1 MEKIASIKDIFQQTN
16 RLLFSITLIPLLV
29 ISIFYT
35 RNILIYRSALANVE
49 EANSVSTIVQENVL
63 EELWDLVFGL
73 IQVSD
78 YESGNELE
86 KVRLAIEEIQANTT
100 TAKEAAN
107 LDVALRTLDTLDHY
121 ISKMESNIANER
133 PFDENEA
140 IMVQVDA
147 VTVLLYAILQD
158 FVRVEIELAGKTS
171 DDMLVSLYYL
181 MLFELIIV
189 LTIIYS
195 AKKNNRF
202 LTQQIQEPLNDLIV
216 LSEELSQGHL
226 DYRAKEPEV
235 AELRVVTKS
244 MNDMAHNLHVLIEEN
259 AVKQF
264 DLAQSE
270 LRVLQAQ
277 IAPHFIYNTLDAIL
291 SLAEQGNSEQVKTM
305 TYALSD
311 FLRISLSK
319 GQDWI
324 TIEKEIRHIEDY
336 LTILQIRYGAM
347 LTFAI
352 DIPEEILQTEVLKMI
367 LQPLVENAV
376 YHGTKHVRRA
386 GKVTVAATVAE
397 DTIRFLITDNGIGM
411 ENERLLEIQAR
422 LAQATVDDS
431 GEGGYGL
438 YNVRKRLLLYYGNA
452 ASLQIDSTY
461 RNGTTITV
469 TVPKIT

>member
-49 EANSVSTIVQENVL
+49 EANAVSTTVQENVL

-73 IQVSD
+73 IQVTD

-86 KVRLAIEEIQANTT
+86 KVRLSIEEIQANTT
-100 TAKEAAN
+100 TAKESAT
-107 LDVALRTLDTLDHY
+107 LDVALRTLDTLDNY
-121 ISKMESNIANER
+121 ISEMEKNISNGR

-277 IAPHFIYNTLDAIL
+277 ITPHFIYNTLDAIL

-411 ENERLLEIQAR
+411 EDERLLEIQAR

>member
-1 MEKIASIKDIFQQTN
+1 MEKTASIKDIFQQTN

-35 RNILIYRSALANVE
+35 RNILNYRSALANVE
-49 EANSVSTIVQENVL
+49 EANAVSTIVQENVL

-73 IQVSD
+73 IQVTD
-78 YESGNELE
+78 YEAGNELG

-100 TAKEAAN
+100 TAKESAT
-107 LDVALRTLDTLDHY
+107 LDVALRTLDTLDNY
-121 ISKMESNIANER
+121 ISEMEKNISNGR

-147 VTVLLYAILQD
+147 VTVLLYDILQD

-277 IAPHFIYNTLDAIL
+277 ITPHFIYNTLDAIL

-411 ENERLLEIQAR
+411 EDERLLEIQAR

-461 RNGTTITV
+461 RNGTTVTV

>member
-1 MEKIASIKDIFQQTN
+1 MEKTASIKDIFQQTN

-35 RNILIYRSALANVE
+35 RNILNYRSALANVE
-49 EANSVSTIVQENVL
+49 EANAVSTIVQENVL

-73 IQVSD
+73 IQVTD
-78 YESGNELE
+78 YEAGNELG

-100 TAKEAAN
+100 TAKESAT
-107 LDVALRTLDTLDHY
+107 LDVALRTLDTLDNY
-121 ISKMESNIANER
+121 ISEMEKNISNGR

-147 VTVLLYAILQD
+147 VTVLLYDILQD

-277 IAPHFIYNTLDAIL
+277 ITPHFIFNTLDAIL

-411 ENERLLEIQAR
+411 EDERLLEIQAR

>member
-1 MEKIASIKDIFQQTN
+1 MEKIASIKEIFQQTN

-35 RNILIYRSALANVE
+35 RNILNYRSALANVE
-49 EANSVSTIVQENVL
+49 EANAVSTIVQENVL
-63 EELWDLVFGL
+63 EELWDLVFDL
-73 IQVSD
+73 IPVTD
-78 YESGNELE
+78 YESGNELG

-100 TAKEAAN
+100 TAKEAAT

-121 ISKMESNIANER
+121 ISEMESNIANGR
-133 PFDENEA
+133 PFAENEA

-158 FVRVEIELAGKTS
+158 FVRVEIELAGQTS

-181 MLFELIIV
+181 ILFELVIVLIIV
-189 LTIIYS
+189 YY
-195 AKKNNRF
+195 ARKNNRF
-202 LTQQIQEPLNDLIV
+202 LTQQVQEPLNDLII

-235 AELRVVTKS
+235 AELRVVTES
-244 MNDMAHNLHVLIEEN
+244 MNEMAQNLHVLIEEN

-277 IAPHFIYNTLDAIL
+277 ITPHFIYNTLDAIL

-324 TIEKEIRHIEDY
+324 TIEKEIRHVEDY

-347 LTFAI
+347 LTFTI

-386 GKVTVAATVAE
+386 GKVIVAATYTA
-397 DTIRFLITDNGIGM
+397 DTIQFFVRDNGIGM
-411 ENERLLEIQAR
+411 QEERLLEIQAR

-438 YNVRKRLLLYYGNA
+438 YNVRKRLLLYYGNV
-452 ASLQIDSTY
+452 ASLDIDSTY
-461 RNGTTITV
+461 RKGTTVTV

>member
-1 MEKIASIKDIFQQTN
+1 MEKIASIKEIFQQTN

-277 IAPHFIYNTLDAIL
+277 ITPHFIYNTLDAIL

-411 ENERLLEIQAR
+411 EDERLLEIQAR

-461 RNGTTITV
+461 RKGTTITV

>member
-1 MEKIASIKDIFQQTN
+1 MEKIASIKEIFQQTN

-244 MNDMAHNLHVLIEEN
+244 MNDMAHNLHALIEEN

-277 IAPHFIYNTLDAIL
+277 ITPHFIYNTLDAIL

-411 ENERLLEIQAR
+411 EDERLLEIQAR

>member
-1 MEKIASIKDIFQQTN
+1 M
-16 RLLFSITLIPLLV
+16 
-29 ISIFYT
+29 
-35 RNILIYRSALANVE
+35 
-49 EANSVSTIVQENVL
+49 
-63 EELWDLVFGL
+63 
-73 IQVSD
+73 
-78 YESGNELE
+78 
-86 KVRLAIEEIQANTT
+86 RLAIEEIQANTT

-181 MLFELIIV
+181 ILFELVIVLIIV
-189 LTIIYS
+189 YY
-195 AKKNNRF
+195 ARKNNRF
-202 LTQQIQEPLNDLIV
+202 LTQQVQEPLNDLIV

-235 AELRVVTKS
+235 AELRVVTES
-244 MNDMAHNLHVLIEEN
+244 MNDMAQNLHVLIEEN

-277 IAPHFIYNTLDAIL
+277 ITPHFIYNTLDAIL

-324 TIEKEIRHIEDY
+324 TIEKEIRHVEDY

-352 DIPEEILQTEVLKMI
+352 DIPEEIMQTEVLKMI

-386 GKVTVAATVAE
+386 GKVTVAATYTA
-397 DTIRFLITDNGIGM
+397 DTIQFFVTDNGIGM
-411 ENERLLEIQAR
+411 QEERLLEIQAR

-438 YNVRKRLLLYYGNA
+438 YNVRKRLLLYYGNV
-452 ASLQIDSTY
+452 ASLDIDSTY
-461 RNGTTITV
+461 RKGTTVTV

>member
-1 MEKIASIKDIFQQTN
+1 MEKIASIKEIFQQTN

-244 MNDMAHNLHVLIEEN
+244 MNDMAHNLHALIEEN

-277 IAPHFIYNTLDAIL
+277 ITPHFIYNTLDAIL

-386 GKVTVAATVAE
+386 RKVTVAATVAE

-411 ENERLLEIQAR
+411 EDERLLEIQAR

>member
-1 MEKIASIKDIFQQTN
+1 MEKIASIKEIFQQTN

-277 IAPHFIYNTLDAIL
+277 ITPHFIYNTLDAIL

-397 DTIRFLITDNGIGM
+397 GTIRFLITDNGIGM
-411 ENERLLEIQAR
+411 EDERLLEIQAR

>member
-277 IAPHFIYNTLDAIL
+277 ITPHFIYNTLDAIL

-411 ENERLLEIQAR
+411 EDERLLEIQAR

-461 RNGTTITV
+461 RNGTTVTV

>member
-1 MEKIASIKDIFQQTN
+1 MEKTASIKDIFQQTN

-35 RNILIYRSALANVE
+35 RNILNYRSALANVE
-49 EANSVSTIVQENVL
+49 EANAVSTIVQENVL

-73 IQVSD
+73 IPVTV
-78 YESGNELE
+78 YESGNELG

-100 TAKEAAN
+100 TAKESAT
-107 LDVALRTLDTLDHY
+107 LDVALRTLDTLDNY
-121 ISKMESNIANER
+121 ISEMEKNISNGR

-147 VTVLLYAILQD
+147 VTVLLYDILQD

-277 IAPHFIYNTLDAIL
+277 ITPHFIYNTLDAIL

-411 ENERLLEIQAR
+411 EDERLLEIQAR

>member
-1 MEKIASIKDIFQQTN
+1 M
-16 RLLFSITLIPLLV
+16 
-29 ISIFYT
+29 
-35 RNILIYRSALANVE
+35 
-49 EANSVSTIVQENVL
+49 

-73 IQVSD
+73 IQVND
-78 YESGNELE
+78 YDSGNELE

-100 TAKEAAN
+100 TEKEAAT
-107 LDVALRTLDTLDHY
+107 LDVALRTLDTLDNY
-121 ISKMESNIANER
+121 ISEMESNIANGR
-133 PFDENEA
+133 PFAENEA

-181 MLFELIIV
+181 ILFELVIVLIIV
-189 LTIIYS
+189 YY
-195 AKKNNRF
+195 ARKNNRF

-226 DYRAKEPEV
+226 DYRAREPEV
-235 AELRVVTKS
+235 AELRVVTES
-244 MNDMAHNLHVLIEEN
+244 MNDMARNLHVLIEEN

-277 IAPHFIYNTLDAIL
+277 ITPHFIYNTLDAIL

-324 TIEKEIRHIEDY
+324 TIEKEIRHVEDY

-386 GKVTVAATVAE
+386 GKVTVAATYTN
-397 DTIRFLITDNGIGM
+397 DTIQFFVADNGIGM
-411 ENERLLEIQAR
+411 QAERLLEIRKR
-422 LAQATVDDS
+422 LDQATVDDS

-438 YNVRKRLLLYYGNA
+438 YNIRKRLLLYYGNA

>member
-411 ENERLLEIQAR
+411 EDERLLEIQAR

>member
-235 AELRVVTKS
+235 AELRVVTES
-244 MNDMAHNLHVLIEEN
+244 MNDMARNLHVLIEEN

-277 IAPHFIYNTLDAIL
+277 ITPHFIYNTLDAIL

-324 TIEKEIRHIEDY
+324 TIEKEIRHVEDY

-411 ENERLLEIQAR
+411 EDERLLEIQAR

>member
-29 ISIFYT
+29 ISISYT

-49 EANSVSTIVQENVL
+49 EANAVSTIVQENVL

-73 IQVSD
+73 INVTD
-78 YESGNELE
+78 YKSGNELE
-86 KVRLAIEEIQANTT
+86 KVRLAIEEIQSNTT
-100 TAKEAAN
+100 TAKEGAT

-158 FVRVEIELAGKTS
+158 FVRVEIELAGQTS

-181 MLFELIIV
+181 ILFELIIV
-189 LTIIYS
+189 LTIIYY
-195 AKKNNRF
+195 ARKNNRF

-235 AELRVVTKS
+235 AELRVVTES
-244 MNDMAHNLHVLIEEN
+244 MNDMARNLHVLIEEN

-277 IAPHFIYNTLDAIL
+277 ITPHFIYNTLDAIL

-324 TIEKEIRHIEDY
+324 TIEKEIRHVEDY

-411 ENERLLEIQAR
+411 EDERLLEIQAR

>member
-1 MEKIASIKDIFQQTN
+1 MEKIASIKEIFQQTN

-49 EANSVSTIVQENVL
+49 EANSVSTIVQKNVL

-277 IAPHFIYNTLDAIL
+277 ITPHFIYNTLDAIL

-324 TIEKEIRHIEDY
+324 TIEKEIRHVEDY

-411 ENERLLEIQAR
+411 EDERLLEIQAR

-461 RNGTTITV
+461 RKGTTITV

>member
-16 RLLFSITLIPLLV
+16 RLLFNITLIPLLV

-49 EANSVSTIVQENVL
+49 EANAVSTTVQENVL

-73 IQVSD
+73 IQVTD

-86 KVRLAIEEIQANTT
+86 KVRLSIEEIQANTT
-100 TAKEAAN
+100 TAKESAT
-107 LDVALRTLDTLDHY
+107 LDVALRTLDTLDNY
-121 ISKMESNIANER
+121 ISEMEKNISNGR

-147 VTVLLYAILQD
+147 VTVLLYDILQD

-181 MLFELIIV
+181 MLFELIII
-189 LTIIYS
+189 LTIIFS

-235 AELRVVTKS
+235 AELRVVTES
-244 MNDMAHNLHVLIEEN
+244 MNAMARNLHVLIEEN

-277 IAPHFIYNTLDAIL
+277 ITPHFIYNTLDAIL

-324 TIEKEIRHIEDY
+324 TIEKEIRHVEDY

-411 ENERLLEIQAR
+411 EDERLLEIQAR

>member
-1 MEKIASIKDIFQQTN
+1 MEKIASIKEIFQQTN

-202 LTQQIQEPLNDLIV
+202 LTQQVQEPLNDLIV

-235 AELRVVTKS
+235 AELRVVTES
-244 MNDMAHNLHVLIEEN
+244 MNDMAQNLHVLIEEN

-277 IAPHFIYNTLDAIL
+277 ITPHFIYNTLDAIL

-324 TIEKEIRHIEDY
+324 TIEKEIRHVEDY

-352 DIPEEILQTEVLKMI
+352 DIPEEIMQTEVLKMI

-386 GKVTVAATVAE
+386 GKVTVAATYTA
-397 DTIRFLITDNGIGM
+397 DTIQFFVTDNGIGM
-411 ENERLLEIQAR
+411 QEERLLEIQAR

-438 YNVRKRLLLYYGNA
+438 YNVRKRLLLYYGNV
-452 ASLQIDSTY
+452 ASLDLDSTY
-461 RNGTTITV
+461 RKGTTVTV

>member
-1 MEKIASIKDIFQQTN
+1 MEKIASIKEIFQQTN

-49 EANSVSTIVQENVL
+49 EANSVSTIVQESVL

-181 MLFELIIV
+181 ILFELVIV

-277 IAPHFIYNTLDAIL
+277 ITPHFIYNTLDAIL

-411 ENERLLEIQAR
+411 EDERLLEIQAR

>member
-1 MEKIASIKDIFQQTN
+1 MEKIASIKEIFQQTN

-277 IAPHFIYNTLDAIL
+277 ITPHFIYNTLDAIL

-411 ENERLLEIQAR
+411 EDERLLEVQAR

>member
-1 MEKIASIKDIFQQTN
+1 MEKTASIKDIFQQTN

-35 RNILIYRSALANVE
+35 RNILNYRSALANVE
-49 EANSVSTIVQENVL
+49 EANAVSTIVQENVL

-244 MNDMAHNLHVLIEEN
+244 MNDMAQNLHVLIEEN

-277 IAPHFIYNTLDAIL
+277 ITPHFIYNTLDAIL

-324 TIEKEIRHIEDY
+324 TIEKEIRHVEDY

-352 DIPEEILQTEVLKMI
+352 DIPEEIMQTEVLKMI

-386 GKVTVAATVAE
+386 GKVTVAATYTA
-397 DTIRFLITDNGIGM
+397 DTIQFFVTDNGIGM
-411 ENERLLEIQAR
+411 QEERLLEIQAR

-438 YNVRKRLLLYYGNA
+438 YNVRKRLLLYYGNV
-452 ASLQIDSTY
+452 ASLDIDSTY
-461 RNGTTITV
+461 RKGTTVTV

>member
-1 MEKIASIKDIFQQTN
+1 M
-16 RLLFSITLIPLLV
+16 
-29 ISIFYT
+29 
-35 RNILIYRSALANVE
+35 
-49 EANSVSTIVQENVL
+49 
-63 EELWDLVFGL
+63 
-73 IQVSD
+73 
-78 YESGNELE
+78 
-86 KVRLAIEEIQANTT
+86 
-100 TAKEAAN
+100 
-107 LDVALRTLDTLDHY
+107 
-121 ISKMESNIANER
+121 
-133 PFDENEA
+133 
-140 IMVQVDA
+140 
-147 VTVLLYAILQD
+147 
-158 FVRVEIELAGKTS
+158 
-171 DDMLVSLYYL
+171 
-181 MLFELIIV
+181 
-189 LTIIYS
+189 
-195 AKKNNRF
+195 
-202 LTQQIQEPLNDLIV
+202 NDLIV

-235 AELRVVTKS
+235 AELRVVTES
-244 MNDMAHNLHVLIEEN
+244 MNDMAQNLHVLIEEN

-277 IAPHFIYNTLDAIL
+277 ITPHFIYNTLDAIL

-324 TIEKEIRHIEDY
+324 TIEKEIRHVEDY

-352 DIPEEILQTEVLKMI
+352 DIPEEIMQTEMLKMI

-411 ENERLLEIQAR
+411 EDERLLEIQAR

-438 YNVRKRLLLYYGNA
+438 YNVRKRLLLYYGNV
-452 ASLQIDSTY
+452 ASLDIDSTY
-461 RNGTTITV
+461 RKGTTVTV

>member
-49 EANSVSTIVQENVL
+49 EANAVSTTVQENVL

-73 IQVSD
+73 ISITA
-78 YESGNELE
+78 YESDNELE
-86 KVRLAIEEIQANTT
+86 KVRVAIEEIQANTT
-100 TAKEAAN
+100 TAKERAT

-121 ISKMESNIANER
+121 ISDLETNIVNER
-133 PFDENEA
+133 PVDENET

-158 FVRVEIELAGKTS
+158 FVRVEIEIAGQTS

-181 MLFELIIV
+181 ILFELIIV
-189 LTIIYS
+189 LTIVHY
-195 AKKNNRF
+195 ARKNNRF
-202 LTQQIQEPLNDLIV
+202 MTQQIQEPLNDLIV
-216 LSEELSQGHL
+216 LSEELSLGHL

-235 AELRVVTKS
+235 AELQVVTKS
-244 MNDMAHNLHVLIEEN
+244 MNDMAQNLHVLIEDN
-259 AVKQF
+259 AMKQF

-277 IAPHFIYNTLDAIL
+277 ITPHFIYNTLDAIL

-324 TIEKEIRHIEDY
+324 TVEKEIRHVEDY

-386 GKVTVAATVAE
+386 GKVTVAATCTN
-397 DTIRFLITDNGIGM
+397 DTIQFFVTDNGIGM
-411 ENERLLEIQAR
+411 PEERLLEIQNR
-422 LAQATVDDS
+422 LAQATVEDS

-438 YNVRKRLLLYYGNA
+438 YNVRKRLLLYYGNT

-461 RNGTTITV
+461 RKGTTVTV
-469 TVPKIT
+469 TVPKMT

>member
-49 EANSVSTIVQENVL
+49 EANAVSTIVQENVL

-73 IQVSD
+73 IKVTD

-100 TAKEAAN
+100 TAKEAAT
-107 LDVALRTLDTLDHY
+107 LDVALRTLDTLDNY
-121 ISKMESNIANER
+121 ISEMESNIANGR
-133 PFDENEA
+133 PFAENEA

-181 MLFELIIV
+181 ILFELVIVLIIV
-189 LTIIYS
+189 YY
-195 AKKNNRF
+195 ARKNNRF

-235 AELRVVTKS
+235 AELRVVTES
-244 MNDMAHNLHVLIEEN
+244 MNDMARNLHVLIEEN

-277 IAPHFIYNTLDAIL
+277 ITPHFIYNTLDAIL
-291 SLAEQGNSEQVKTM
+291 SLGRTRQQRAGEDDDLRPLRFPAHFLKQRPGLDHDRERNPPRRR
-305 TYALSD
+305 LSD
-311 FLRISLSK
+311 DSADPLR
-319 GQDWI
+319 GHVDV
-324 TIEKEIRHIEDY
+324 RHRHPGGHPPD
-336 LTILQIRYGAM
+336 GS
-347 LTFAI
+347 
-352 DIPEEILQTEVLKMI
+352 
-367 LQPLVENAV
+367 
-376 YHGTKHVRRA
+376 
-386 GKVTVAATVAE
+386 AE
-397 DTIRFLITDNGIGM
+397 DDPAAVGGKCGLPRN
-411 ENERLLEIQAR
+411 QACPPSR
-422 LAQATVDDS
+422 ESDRRGD
-431 GEGGYGL
+431 L
-438 YNVRKRLLLYYGNA
+438 YE
-452 ASLQIDSTY
+452 
-461 RNGTTITV
+461 
-469 TVPKIT
+469 

>member
-1 MEKIASIKDIFQQTN
+1 MEKIASIKEIFQQTN

-277 IAPHFIYNTLDAIL
+277 ITPHFIYNTLDAIL

-411 ENERLLEIQAR
+411 EDERLLEIQAR

>member
-1 MEKIASIKDIFQQTN
+1 MEKIASIKEIFQQTN

-195 AKKNNRF
+195 AKK
-202 LTQQIQEPLNDLIV
+202 
-216 LSEELSQGHL
+216 
-226 DYRAKEPEV
+226 
-235 AELRVVTKS
+235 
-244 MNDMAHNLHVLIEEN
+244 
-259 AVKQF
+259 
-264 DLAQSE
+264 
-270 LRVLQAQ
+270 
-277 IAPHFIYNTLDAIL
+277 
-291 SLAEQGNSEQVKTM
+291 
-305 TYALSD
+305 
-311 FLRISLSK
+311 
-319 GQDWI
+319 I
-324 TIEKEIRHIEDY
+324 T
-336 LTILQIRYGAM
+336 A
-347 LTFAI
+347 F
-352 DIPEEILQTEVLKMI
+352 
-367 LQPLVENAV
+367 
-376 YHGTKHVRRA
+376 
-386 GKVTVAATVAE
+386 
-397 DTIRFLITDNGIGM
+397 
-411 ENERLLEIQAR
+411 
-422 LAQATVDDS
+422 
-431 GEGGYGL
+431 
-438 YNVRKRLLLYYGNA
+438 
-452 ASLQIDSTY
+452 
-461 RNGTTITV
+461 
-469 TVPKIT
+469 

>member
-1 MEKIASIKDIFQQTN
+1 MEKIASIKEIFQQTN

-35 RNILIYRSALANVE
+35 RNILIYRNALTNVE
-49 EANSVSTIVQENVL
+49 EANAVSTIVQENVL

-73 IQVSD
+73 IETTN
-78 YESGNELE
+78 YEYDNKLE
-86 KVRLAIEEIQANTT
+86 NVRFAIEEIQDNTT
-100 TAKEAAN
+100 TAKESAT
-107 LDVALRTLDTLDHY
+107 LDVALRTLDTLDNY
-121 ISKMESNIANER
+121 ISEMESNIANGR
-133 PFDENEA
+133 PFAENEA

-181 MLFELIIV
+181 LLFEFVIVLIIV
-189 LTIIYS
+189 YY
-195 AKKNNRF
+195 ARKNNRF
-202 LTQQIQEPLNDLIV
+202 LTQQIQEPLNELIV
-216 LSEELSQGHL
+216 LSEELSLGHL
-226 DYRAKEPEV
+226 DYRAEEAEV
-235 AELRVVTKS
+235 AELRVVTES
-244 MNDMAHNLHVLIEEN
+244 MNDMARNLHVLIEEN

-277 IAPHFIYNTLDAIL
+277 ITPHFIYNTLDAIL

-324 TIEKEIRHIEDY
+324 TIEKEIRHVEDY

-352 DIPEEILQTEVLKMI
+352 DIPDAILQTEVLKMI

-376 YHGTKHVRRA
+376 YHGTKYVRRA
-386 GKVTVAATVAE
+386 GKVTVAATYTN
-397 DTIRFLITDNGIGM
+397 DTIQFFVTDNGIGM
-411 ENERLLEIQAR
+411 EAERLLEIQER

-438 YNVRKRLLLYYGNA
+438 YNVRKRLLLYYGNT
-452 ASLQIDSTY
+452 ASLTIDSTY
-461 RNGTTITV
+461 RKGTTVTV

>member
-1 MEKIASIKDIFQQTN
+1 MEKTASIKDIFQQTN

-35 RNILIYRSALANVE
+35 RNILNYRSALANVE
-49 EANSVSTIVQENVL
+49 EANAVSTIVQENVL

-73 IQVSD
+73 IQVTD
-78 YESGNELE
+78 YEAGNELG

-100 TAKEAAN
+100 TAKESAT
-107 LDVALRTLDTLDHY
+107 LDVALRTLDTLDNY
-121 ISKMESNIANER
+121 ISEMEKNISNGR

-147 VTVLLYAILQD
+147 VTVLLYDILQD

-277 IAPHFIYNTLDAIL
+277 ITPHFIYNTLDAIL

-411 ENERLLEIQAR
+411 EDERLLEIQAR

>member
-49 EANSVSTIVQENVL
+49 EANAVSTIVQENVL

-73 IQVSD
+73 INVTD
-78 YESGNELE
+78 YKSGNELE
-86 KVRLAIEEIQANTT
+86 KVRLAIEEIQSNTT
-100 TAKEAAN
+100 TAKEGAT

-158 FVRVEIELAGKTS
+158 FVRVEIELAGQTS

-181 MLFELIIV
+181 ILFELIIV
-189 LTIIYS
+189 LTIIYY
-195 AKKNNRF
+195 ARKNNRF

-235 AELRVVTKS
+235 AELRVVTES
-244 MNDMAHNLHVLIEEN
+244 MNDMARNLHVLIEEN

-277 IAPHFIYNTLDAIL
+277 ITPHFIYNTLDAIL

-324 TIEKEIRHIEDY
+324 TIEKEIRHVEDY

-411 ENERLLEIQAR
+411 EDERLLEIQAR

>member
-1 MEKIASIKDIFQQTN
+1 MEKIASIKEIFQQTN

-277 IAPHFIYNTLDAIL
+277 ITPHFIYNTLDAIL

-352 DIPEEILQTEVLKMI
+352 DIPEEIMQTEVLKMI

-411 ENERLLEIQAR
+411 EDERLLEVQAR

>member
-16 RLLFSITLIPLLV
+16 RLLFNITLIPLLV

-49 EANSVSTIVQENVL
+49 EANAVSTTVQENVL

-73 IQVSD
+73 IQVTD

-86 KVRLAIEEIQANTT
+86 KVRLSIEEIQANTT
-100 TAKEAAN
+100 TAKESAT
-107 LDVALRTLDTLDHY
+107 LDVALRTLDTLDNY
-121 ISKMESNIANER
+121 ISEMEKNISNGR

-147 VTVLLYAILQD
+147 VTVLLYDILQD

-181 MLFELIIV
+181 MLFELIII
-189 LTIIYS
+189 LTIIFS

-235 AELRVVTKS
+235 AELRVVTES
-244 MNDMAHNLHVLIEEN
+244 MNAMARNLHVLIEEN

-277 IAPHFIYNTLDAIL
+277 ITPHFIYNTLDAIL

-324 TIEKEIRHIEDY
+324 TIEKEIRHVEDY

>member
-1 MEKIASIKDIFQQTN
+1 MEKIASIKEIFQQTN
-16 RLLFSITLIPLLV
+16 HLLFSITLIPLLV

-181 MLFELIIV
+181 ILFELVVVLIIV
-189 LTIIYS
+189 YY
-195 AKKNNRF
+195 ARKNNRF

-244 MNDMAHNLHVLIEEN
+244 MNDMAQNLHVLIEEN

-277 IAPHFIYNTLDAIL
+277 ITPHFIYNTLDAIL

-411 ENERLLEIQAR
+411 EDERLLEIQAR

>member
-1 MEKIASIKDIFQQTN
+1 MEKTASIKDIFQQTN

-49 EANSVSTIVQENVL
+49 EANAVSTIVQENVL

-73 IQVSD
+73 IQVTN
-78 YESGNELE
+78 YESGNELG
-86 KVRLAIEEIQANTT
+86 KVRLAIEEIQSNTT
-100 TAKEAAN
+100 TAKEAAT

-121 ISKMESNIANER
+121 ISEMESNISNGR

-140 IMVQVDA
+140 IMIQVDA
-147 VTVLLYAILQD
+147 VTVLLYDILQD

-181 MLFELIIV
+181 ILFELVVVLIIV
-189 LTIIYS
+189 YY
-195 AKKNNRF
+195 ARKNNRF

-235 AELRVVTKS
+235 AELRVVTES
-244 MNDMAHNLHVLIEEN
+244 MNDMARNLHVLIEEN

-277 IAPHFIYNTLDAIL
+277 ITPHFIYNTLDAIL

-324 TIEKEIRHIEDY
+324 TIEKEIRHVEDY

-386 GKVTVAATVAE
+386 GKVTVAATDTD
-397 DTIRFLITDNGIGM
+397 DTIQFFVTDNGIGM
-411 ENERLLEIQAR
+411 DAERLLEIQER

-438 YNVRKRLLLYYGNA
+438 YNVRKRLLLYYGNT
-452 ASLQIDSTY
+452 ASLNIDSIY
-461 RNGTTITV
+461 RKGTTVTV

>member
-1 MEKIASIKDIFQQTN
+1 MEKIASIKEIFQQTN

-49 EANSVSTIVQENVL
+49 EANSVSTIVQESVL

-277 IAPHFIYNTLDAIL
+277 ITPHFIYNTLDAIL

-386 GKVTVAATVAE
+386 GKVTVAATYTN
-397 DTIRFLITDNGIGM
+397 DTIQFFVADNGIGM
-411 ENERLLEIQAR
+411 EDERLLEIQAR

>member
-1 MEKIASIKDIFQQTN
+1 MEKIASIKEIFQQTN

-181 MLFELIIV
+181 ILFELVIVLIIV
-189 LTIIYS
+189 YY
-195 AKKNNRF
+195 ARKNNRF
-202 LTQQIQEPLNDLIV
+202 LTQQVQEPLNDLIV

-235 AELRVVTKS
+235 AELRVVTES
-244 MNDMAHNLHVLIEEN
+244 MNDMAQNLHVLIEEN

-277 IAPHFIYNTLDAIL
+277 ITPHFIYNTLDAIL

-324 TIEKEIRHIEDY
+324 TIEKEIRHVEDY

-397 DTIRFLITDNGIGM
+397 GTIRFLITDNGIGM
-411 ENERLLEIQAR
+411 EDERLLEVQAR